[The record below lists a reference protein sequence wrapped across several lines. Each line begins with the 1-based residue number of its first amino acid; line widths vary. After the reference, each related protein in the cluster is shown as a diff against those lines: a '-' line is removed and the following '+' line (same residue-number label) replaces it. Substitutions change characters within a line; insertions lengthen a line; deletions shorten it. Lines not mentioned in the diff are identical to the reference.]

1 VSRFIGDVQSKRA
14 AASTSWTHR
23 FARKPVDAAIAS
35 LPSVRHAI
43 AAMRI
48 ARRRV
53 ARPHAETRSAW
64 PVRVIGEVPKDGSII
79 VITNGRTAP
88 A

>member
-1 VSRFIGDVQSKRA
+1 
-14 AASTSWTHR
+14 
-23 FARKPVDAAIAS
+23 
-35 LPSVRHAI
+35 
-43 AAMRI
+43 MRI